1 MKKKYFG
8 TDGIRGTVNKGNI
21 NGEKFFKFGLAA
33 GTYFKNL
40 KKNKQ
45 TAIIAKDTRLSGY
58 TLEPALVSGLASAGM
73 HIYTLGPLPTN
84 GLAMLTKQM
93 KANMGIMITAS
104 HNPFDDNGLKLFGPD
119 GLKLSDKIEKK
130 IEKLIDSKTIKQ
142 LATPKSLGRVKRL
155 EDGNEKY
162 IKILRKN
169 FPLKFNLKGMK
180 IVVDCANGAGYK
192 AAPELLKQLGAKVIS
207 IGVNPDGLN
216 INNNCGSTYPNKIKA
231 AVKKNKAKLGISLDG
246 DADRI
251 IMCDE
256 KSKIIDG
263 DQIIASLAKRWK
275 RKKIL
280 RGGVVGTLMSNFGL
294 EKFLKKENIKFVRAN
309 VGDRYVKEKMKK
321 NNFNLGGEQSGH
333 IILGKFAT
341 TGDGLLVAL
350 EILFSLRKGK
360 KASALFNVY
369 KSVPQ
374 ILENITVKDKNIINS
389 QEVKKAIIDANKI
402 MKFDGRL
409 LVRKSGTESKIRI
422 MGESNNKV
430 LLLNCIKII
439 KKSIIKNET

>member
-8 TDGIRGTVNKGNI
+8 TDGIRGTVNQGNI

-33 GTYFKNL
+33 GTFFKNQ
-40 KKNKQ
+40 KKTKQ

-58 TLEPALVSGLASAGM
+58 TLEPALVSGLVSTGM
-73 HIYTLGPLPTN
+73 HVFTLGPLPTN
-84 GLAMLTKQM
+84 GLAMLTKSM

-104 HNPFDDNGLKLFGPD
+104 HNPYYDNGLKLFGPD

-130 IEKLIDSKTIKQ
+130 IESLIDTRISKQ
-142 LATPKSLGRVKRL
+142 LSKPHVLGRVKRL

-169 FPLKFNLKGMK
+169 FPKNFNLKGIK
-180 IVVDCANGAGYK
+180 IVIDCANGAGYK
-192 AAPELLKQLGAKVIS
+192 SGPKLLSSLGAKVIS
-207 IGVNPDGLN
+207 IGTKPNGLN
-216 INNNCGSTYPNKIKA
+216 INNKCGSTFPYKIQK
-231 AVKKNKAKLGISLDG
+231 AVKKHKAKLGISLDG

-256 KSKIIDG
+256 TGKIING
-263 DQIIASLAKRWK
+263 DQIIATLAKRWK
-275 RKKIL
+275 NKKML
-280 RGGVVGTLMSNFGL
+280 RGGVIGTLMSNYGL
-294 EKFLKKENIKFVRAN
+294 EKYLKREKIKFLRSN

-321 NNFNLGGEQSGH
+321 YNFNLGGEQSGH

-360 KASALFNVY
+360 KASELL
-369 KSVPQ
+369 SVFKPTPQ
-374 ILENITVKDKNIINS
+374 ILENVIVKDKNIINHPNC
-389 QEVKKAIIDANKI
+389 KKAIRVANHIIK
-402 MKFDGRL
+402 KQGRL
-409 LVRKSGTESKIRI
+409 LVRKSGTEPKIRI
-422 MGESNNKV
+422 MGESDNKQ
-430 LLLNCIKII
+430 LLKKCIHII
-439 KKSIIKNET
+439 KKSIK